1 MSMVGKVLNERY
13 EIIAEL
19 GKGGMGSVYLARDKI
34 LGSYWA
40 VKQVKNNKS
49 VDVEAFK
56 KEVELLSS
64 LNYPDVPRIVDRIEL
79 GEDFFVV
86 MDFIDGV
93 SLSKKVE
100 AEGAQLEK
108 DVVEWAKLLCDTLD
122 YLHTTKSNPIIYR
135 DMKPDNIMLT
145 KNGRVKLIDFG
156 IAIEC
161 IKGQPYLGP
170 KVGTKGY
177 AAPEQ
182 YVDEVLDERTDIY
195 SLGVTIYYLV
205 TATTPGARPE
215 SIRPVREI
223 NPILSEGLEYIIEKC
238 TQADPKY
245 RYQNCKELKRD
256 LENIDMLNSKYR
268 KAMKKKLIT
277 FSCSVLCF
285 FISLLLTINGR
296 IGIEKDNR
304 KNYQYAFSQGVN
316 FEKDKNYVQAEKAY
330 IEAIEYN
337 PDNVEAY
344 LKLFNVLLP
353 KDNEEDYVVK
363 TQDAIDILRKYVDDK
378 YCPVHNDPSLLY
390 QLSKKCLAV
399 NNPTYASYAH
409 SYIGTIK
416 KSSEY
421 SNGTLDKNEIDN
433 LEIIALNRSKDK
445 GTQNFKELNQAM
457 MKLKDYTDSANN
469 MREDDKLDNYYV
481 LMVIYNTYPDEFEN
495 SYESIFDMGTKAKAI
510 IDKHLDS
517 DRLEFNNIIPMYE
530 LVASNLYNSA
540 VRISDKGMQRERL
553 KDSLTWFG
561 YLDDLNDD
569 LSEPLKLK
577 RGNAHKAIFD
587 SYNNIDDIS
596 KVDGDVIDH
605 LKNSISLFKEI
616 LSENSENFFAAI
628 SITEAY
634 LDLEMIK
641 ANEASRD
648 FTNTRLY
655 YQMVLDMK
663 SSNKNL
669 QPVELSRFSAL
680 KNKMKMAGIE
690 E

>member
-1 MSMVGKVLNERY
+1 MRMVGKVLNERY
-13 EIIAEL
+13 ELIAEL

-56 KEVELLSS
+56 KEVELLST

-100 AEGAQLEK
+100 AEGPQPEK

-161 IKGQPYLGP
+161 VKGQPYLGP

-182 YVDEVLDERTDIY
+182 YVNDVLDERTDIY
-195 SLGVTIYYLV
+195 SLGVTLYYLV
-205 TATTPGARPE
+205 TATTPGASPE
-215 SIRPVREI
+215 SIRPIREI
-223 NPILSEGLEYIIEKC
+223 NPTLSEGLEYIIEKC
-238 TQADPKY
+238 TQADPKD

-256 LENIDMLNSKYR
+256 LENINMLNSKYR
-268 KAMKKKLIT
+268 KAMKKKLVT
-277 FSCSVLCF
+277 FGCSVLCF
-285 FISLLLTINGR
+285 FISLSLTIKGK
-296 IGIEKDNR
+296 IGIEKHNR

-316 FEKDKNYVQAEKAY
+316 FEKDKNYEQAEKAY
-330 IEAIEYN
+330 REAIEYN

-353 KDNEEDYVVK
+353 RDNDEAYVIK
-363 TQDAIDILRKYVDDK
+363 TQDAIDILRKYVEDK
-378 YCPVHNDPSLLY
+378 YCPVHNDPILLY

-399 NNPTYASYAH
+399 NNPTYAGYAH
-409 SYIGTIK
+409 NYIEVIK
-416 KSSEY
+416 KSNEY
-421 SNGTLDKNEIDN
+421 SNGTLDKNEIDY
-433 LEIIALNRSKDK
+433 LEIIALNCSRDI
-445 GTQNFKELNQAM
+445 GTQNFKELNEGM
-457 MKLKDYTDSANN
+457 IKLQEYTDSANN
-469 MREDDKLDNYYV
+469 MREDDKLDNYYL
-481 LMVIYNTYPDEFEN
+481 LMLIYNTYPDEFEN
-495 SYESIFDMGTKAKAI
+495 SYEKIFEMGTKAKVI
-510 IDKHLDS
+510 IDRNLDS

-540 VRISDKGMQRERL
+540 VRISDKSMQRERL
-553 KDSLTWFG
+553 KESLTWFG

-577 RGNAHKAIFD
+577 KGNAHKAIFD
-587 SYNNIDDIS
+587 SYNNIEDIG
-596 KVDGDVIDH
+596 KINDDVIDH
-605 LKNSISLFKEI
+605 LNKSITVFKEV
-616 LSENSENFFAAI
+616 LNENPENLFAAI

-634 LDLEMIK
+634 LDMEMIK
-641 ANEASRD
+641 LNEASRD
-648 FTNTRLY
+648 FTNTRSY
-655 YQMVLDMK
+655 YQKVLAIK
-663 SSNKNL
+663 ATNKNL

>member
-1 MSMVGKVLNERY
+1 MRMVGKVLNERY
-13 EIIAEL
+13 ELIAEL

-56 KEVELLSS
+56 KEVELLST

-100 AEGAQLEK
+100 AEGPQPEK

-161 IKGQPYLGP
+161 VKGQPYLGP

-182 YVDEVLDERTDIY
+182 YVNDVLDERTDIY
-195 SLGVTIYYLV
+195 SLGVTLYYLV
-205 TATTPGARPE
+205 TATTPGASPE
-215 SIRPVREI
+215 SIRPIREI
-223 NPILSEGLEYIIEKC
+223 NPTLSEGLEYIIEKC
-238 TQADPKY
+238 TQADPKD

-256 LENIDMLNSKYR
+256 LENINMLNSKYR
-268 KAMKKKLIT
+268 KAMKKKLVT
-277 FSCSVLCF
+277 FGCSVLCF
-285 FISLLLTINGR
+285 FISLSLTIKGK
-296 IGIEKDNR
+296 IGIEKHNR

-316 FEKDKNYVQAEKAY
+316 FEKDKNYEQAEKAY
-330 IEAIEYN
+330 REAIEYN

-353 KDNEEDYVVK
+353 RDNDEAYVIK
-363 TQDAIDILRKYVDDK
+363 TQDAIDILRKYVEDK
-378 YCPVHNDPSLLY
+378 YCPVHNDPILLY

-399 NNPTYASYAH
+399 NNPTYAGYAH
-409 SYIGTIK
+409 NYIEVIK
-416 KSSEY
+416 KSNEY
-421 SNGTLDKNEIDN
+421 SNGTLDKNEIDY
-433 LEIIALNRSKDK
+433 LEIIALNCSRDI
-445 GTQNFKELNQAM
+445 GTQNFKELNEGM
-457 MKLKDYTDSANN
+457 IKLQEYTDSANN
-469 MREDDKLDNYYV
+469 MREDDKLDNYYL
-481 LMVIYNTYPDEFEN
+481 LMLIYNTYPDEFEN
-495 SYESIFDMGTKAKAI
+495 SYEKIFEMGTKAKVI
-510 IDKHLDS
+510 IDRNLDS

-540 VRISDKGMQRERL
+540 VRISDKSMQRERL
-553 KDSLTWFG
+553 KESLTWFG

-577 RGNAHKAIFD
+577 KGNAHKAIFD
-587 SYNNIDDIS
+587 SYNNIEDIG
-596 KVDGDVIDH
+596 KINDDVIDH
-605 LKNSISLFKEI
+605 LNKSITVFKEV
-616 LSENSENFFAAI
+616 LNENPENFFAAI

-634 LDLEMIK
+634 LDMEMIK
-641 ANEASRD
+641 LNEASRD
-648 FTNTRLY
+648 FTNTRSY
-655 YQMVLDMK
+655 YQKVLAIK
-663 SSNKNL
+663 ATNKNL

>member
-1 MSMVGKVLNERY
+1 MVGKVLNERY
-13 EIIAEL
+13 ELIAEL

-56 KEVELLSS
+56 KEVELLST

-100 AEGAQLEK
+100 AEGPQPEK

-161 IKGQPYLGP
+161 VKGQPYLGP

-182 YVDEVLDERTDIY
+182 YVNDVLDERTDIY
-195 SLGVTIYYLV
+195 SLGVTLYYLV
-205 TATTPGARPE
+205 TATTPGASPE
-215 SIRPVREI
+215 SIRPIREI
-223 NPILSEGLEYIIEKC
+223 NPTLSQGLEYIIEKC
-238 TQADPKY
+238 TQADPKD

-256 LENIDMLNSKYR
+256 LENINMLNSKYR
-268 KAMKKKLIT
+268 KAMKKKLVT
-277 FSCSVLCF
+277 FGCSVLCF
-285 FISLLLTINGR
+285 FISLSLTIKGK
-296 IGIEKDNR
+296 IGIEKHNR

-316 FEKDKNYVQAEKAY
+316 FEKDKNYEQAEKAY
-330 IEAIEYN
+330 REAIEYN

-353 KDNEEDYVVK
+353 RDNDEAYVIK
-363 TQDAIDILRKYVDDK
+363 TQDAIDILRKYVEDK
-378 YCPVHNDPSLLY
+378 YCPVHNDPILLY

-399 NNPTYASYAH
+399 NNPTYAGYAH
-409 SYIGTIK
+409 NYIEVIK
-416 KSSEY
+416 KSNEY
-421 SNGTLDKNEIDN
+421 SNGTLDKNEIDY
-433 LEIIALNRSKDK
+433 LEIIALNCSRDI
-445 GTQNFKELNQAM
+445 GTQNFKELNEGM
-457 MKLKDYTDSANN
+457 IKLQEYTDSANN
-469 MREDDKLDNYYV
+469 MREDDKLDNYYL
-481 LMVIYNTYPDEFEN
+481 LMLIYNTYPDEFEN
-495 SYESIFDMGTKAKAI
+495 SYEKIFEMGTKAKVI
-510 IDKHLDS
+510 IDRNLDS

-540 VRISDKGMQRERL
+540 VRISDKSMQRERL
-553 KDSLTWFG
+553 KESLTWFG

-577 RGNAHKAIFD
+577 KGNAHKAIFD
-587 SYNNIDDIS
+587 SYNNIEDIG
-596 KVDGDVIDH
+596 KINDDVIDH
-605 LKNSISLFKEI
+605 LNKSITVFKEV
-616 LSENSENFFAAI
+616 LNENPENFFAAI

-634 LDLEMIK
+634 LDMEMIK
-641 ANEASRD
+641 LNEASRD
-648 FTNTRLY
+648 FTNTRSY
-655 YQMVLDMK
+655 YQKVLAIK
-663 SSNKNL
+663 ATNKNL